1 MDPSSFESVHY
12 EVIDNVAVVSL
23 ARPDRRNAW
32 TGSMAAEY
40 RWALHHA
47 DTDSLVGAVLVTGQG
62 SSFCVGADAQILTTM
77 DGEGGTYQRAKVDLP
92 PYPPDAPAGLRH
104 NHTYPLGLSVPV
116 VAAINGACAGAGFVL
131 ACFAD
136 IRLAVDG
143 TKITP
148 SFAGLG
154 LPAEYGI
161 GWILPRIVGL
171 QNAADILMTNAV
183 MTTSEAIE
191 AGFVRRSWPAD
202 VFRDE
207 AFAYVR
213 RIAQHSSPG
222 ALAVIKRQLHV
233 DADGE
238 LHEAYERS
246 VADMDRLVTEPDFSE
261 GVRAMRQKRLPMF
274 LSPTDQQSKSARDGV
289 FRGDLDGS

>member
-1 MDPSSFESVHY
+1 MNPSSFEHINYDVVDH
-12 EVIDNVAVVSL
+12 VAVVSL

-47 DTDSLVGAVLVTGQG
+47 DTDPLVGAVLVTGQG
-62 SSFCVGADAQILTTM
+62 SSFCVGADAQILTAM
-77 DGEGGTYQRAKVDLP
+77 DGEGGTYQRAKVELP
-92 PYPPDAPAGLRH
+92 PYPQNAPASLRH

-143 TKITP
+143 AKITP

-161 GWILPRIVGL
+161 GWMLPRIVGL
-171 QNAADILMTNAV
+171 QNAAEILMTNAV
-183 MTTSEAIE
+183 MTTAEAIE
-191 AGFVRRSWPAD
+191 AGFVRRSWPED
-202 VFRDE
+202 VFRE
-207 AFAYVR
+207 ESLAYVR
-213 RIAQHSSPG
+213 RIALHSSPG
-222 ALAVIKRQLHV
+222 ALSVIKRQLHV
-233 DADGE
+233 DAEGD
-238 LHEAYERS
+238 LHEAYRRS
-246 VADMDRLVTEPDFSE
+246 VLDMDRLVTEPDFSE
-261 GVRAMRQKRLPMF
+261 GLRAMRQKRLPVF
-274 LSPTDQQSKSARDGV
+274 LPPTSESK
-289 FRGDLDGS
+289 